1 MNTRLFFLLIL
12 TSFTSFAQSKKELM
26 AEVERLKAEQAKL
39 TAEVNE
45 LKKPKTADLQD
56 RHQQASYGLG
66 VLIGTNLQSQGG
78 DSLNVD
84 ALVIGLQD
92 ILLGK
97 EPQLDVQSCSMIV
110 QQYMQQVADQK
121 NEALIKE
128 SQAFLDA
135 NRQKAGVKVTATG
148 LQYRVL
154 TPGTGAS
161 PKPTD
166 QVTVHYTG
174 RLTDG
179 TVFDSSVERNEPATF
194 GVSEVIAGWTEAL
207 QLMKVGDKWELVIPS
222 ELAYGERGAGY
233 QIPPYATLI
242 FEVELLKVN

>member
-1 MNTRLFFLLIL
+1 
-12 TSFTSFAQSKKELM
+12 
-26 AEVERLKAEQAKL
+26 
-39 TAEVNE
+39 
-45 LKKPKTADLQD
+45 
-56 RHQQASYGLG
+56 
-66 VLIGTNLQSQGG
+66 
-78 DSLNVD
+78 
-84 ALVIGLQD
+84 
-92 ILLGK
+92 
-97 EPQLDVQSCSMIV
+97 MIV